1 MGLPCPAAALAA
13 AACLPPA
20 GPRTLPWKC
29 WVGEGMSGHTFALQ
43 RVREP
48 RTGDEALHLMS
59 VAGGQKD
66 DGAESSGEG
75 AAAAAWESCSERHLW
90 AESASV
96 TFHKPDL
103 VWPNGLVWAHFDR

>member
-66 DGAESSGEG
+66 DGAESSGERG
-75 AAAAAWESCSERHLW
+75 GRGRVGVL
-90 AESASV
+90 
-96 TFHKPDL
+96 F
-103 VWPNGLVWAHFDR
+103 